1 MAIDENGGDARL
13 SSGDLVNSN
22 TAIAPNRSDQTF
34 RQQSYAQA
42 RTYRAVD
49 GFQRAKFEVTDAD
62 NAMLDQDVLK
72 NLAIRASAERRFS
85 RHPFG
90 SSHLMIESFVRSAPQ
105 ALHERILPPPNLGG

>member
-1 MAIDENGGDARL
+1 MDKNCGDTRL
-13 SSGDLVNSN
+13 SFGNLVNGD
-22 TAIAPNRSDQTF
+22 TAIAPDRSDQAF
-34 RQQSYAQA
+34 GQHSYAD
-42 RTYRAVD
+42 TGTDSTID
-49 GFQRAKFEVTDAD
+49 GFERAKFEVTDAD

-90 SSHLMIESFVRSAPQ
+90 SGHLMIESFVRSAPQ